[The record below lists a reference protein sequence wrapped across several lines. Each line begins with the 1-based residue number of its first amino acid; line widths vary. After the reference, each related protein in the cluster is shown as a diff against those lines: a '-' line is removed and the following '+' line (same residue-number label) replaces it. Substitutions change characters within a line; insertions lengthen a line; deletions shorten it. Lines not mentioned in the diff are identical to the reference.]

1 LPFLVGI
8 IDEEKTTLTPQ
19 EEKLMQTC
27 TKTIRFLF
35 VILSLSLLTAA
46 CTPAATPPGDTGQ
59 EEQAPTLTLS
69 ATETIPP
76 TQILTLT
83 TTPIPPTPTF
93 PAPESAD
100 LPDSAVR
107 GVNEQGR
114 EVILDQ
120 PGGEPLWTLV
130 EDEHGDL
137 AWQKASDYEQDI
149 AAALE
154 EGIFAKAAEIS
165 QAAVEDEDSKL
176 TAQEVFADLWLPV
189 LQKQT
194 PYSDPV
200 WERAQSVV
208 AEFGINEQGLVEIL
222 GEGEE
227 ILFKQSQEEESN
239 LSWQASLRI
248 LVAQIDDEEFEE
260 VLNRFTWP
268 EEGLQRDNNNNLY
281 YFFVAID
288 EVVPLNTDFE
298 LETGEKITDVTRCY
312 YMDVKGNTQFIYMP
326 FSAYDQHDLEFWFL
340 GMGVTQRDSRSD
352 FLDEVDL
359 FKSWRVNGKGP
370 MSLDGRPQQFP
381 VGISQILLIGSATK
395 AGGDLDVSTE
405 NFFAEAIPAEY
416 EREEFEKFFSEGS
429 PDAISF
435 SIPGLDGPVLLPQT
449 VVTRGNALFHLQLD

>member
-1 LPFLVGI
+1 MKTSTKQAIIFATISLV
-8 IDEEKTTLTPQ
+8 L
-19 EEKLMQTC
+19 
-27 TKTIRFLF
+27 
-35 VILSLSLLTAA
+35 AA
-46 CTPAATPPGDTGQ
+46 CTPAATPQADTGQ

-69 ATETIPP
+69 TTETPPP
-76 TQILTLT
+76 TETLT
-83 TTPIPPTPTF
+83 PTATPIPPTPTF
-93 PAPESAD
+93 PAPEGAD

-107 GVNEQGR
+107 SVNEQGQD
-114 EVILDQ
+114 VILDQ

-200 WERAQSVV
+200 WERAQSAVTG
-208 AEFGINEQGLVEIL
+208 FGVNEQGLVEIL

-268 EEGLQRDNNNNLY
+268 EEGLQRDNNLY

-288 EVVPLNTDFE
+288 EVVPLDADFE
-298 LETGEKITDVTRCY
+298 LETGEKITHVIRCY
-312 YMDVKGNTQFIYMP
+312 YLDASGNTQSIYLP
-326 FSAYDQHDLEFWFL
+326 FFAYDEVESELWTFL
-340 GMGVTQRDSRSD
+340 GGRTERDNKDALMRSI
-352 FLDEVDL
+352 DL
-359 FKSWRVNGKGP
+359 YRDWATNFSNGP
-370 MSLDGRPQQFP
+370 MTRRGVVKDKLLSLGQALL
-381 VGISQILLIGSATK
+381 VGSGEKVIGN
-395 AGGDLDVSTE
+395 LDTSTE
-405 NFFAEAIPAEY
+405 DFFAKAILFHHSVEQFDQFADN
-416 EREEFEKFFSEGS
+416 GD
-429 PDAISF
+429 PD
-435 SIPGLDGPVLLPQT
+435 SIGVSLGLDAPLLLPQT
-449 VVTRGNALFHLQLD
+449 LVLQGNTLHGLQPLPPLDS